1 MHVAILLELSK
12 LFYTRRCCKRVEV
25 DQSSSPVQWSSPTIT
40 DSLTGCAPP
49 PAGEAVSE
57 GDPLCEVETDKAEI
71 TMDCDQ
77 DAVVARILVSY
88 RHGDHFLALLP

>member
-1 MHVAILLELSK
+1 MRDGEKGQPMELGVWIL
-12 LFYTRRCCKRVEV
+12 RA
-25 DQSSSPVQWSSPTIT
+25 P
-40 DSLTGCAPP
+40 APP

-77 DAVVARILVSY
+77 DAVVARILVS
-88 RHGDHFLALLP
+88 RGRDHFLHVVLLVINSLFDHFPPVCCMHV

>member
-1 MHVAILLELSK
+1 MVFSGVGGDG
-12 LFYTRRCCKRVEV
+12 RR
-25 DQSSSPVQWSSPTIT
+25 DSSGVIVQWS
-40 DSLTGCAPP
+40 APP

-77 DAVVARILVSY
+77 GAVVARILVSMKLFPWLWDQLFY
-88 RHGDHFLALLP
+88 CFPAVCGVSCVHTS